1 MVDFIFKIN
10 QTKPSFWAVFI
21 MGRIEA
27 RPFLVGRR
35 TALKTGGILALGL
48 ALSALGVGV
57 HEQLK
62 EKPKGKPLTEVEK
75 NLKSALELMDSYDDQ
90 RVQDAVNFYKS
101 DQNQNVQFMRSEHNS
116 IKGPARVVP
125 AFEDQKRKVK
135 IALELDQF
143 ADQQFN
149 LREATISLF
158 EAFYVY
164 QQAERDPKKFSNYP
178 YYQASLKH
186 DAENISS
193 QIFSEK

>member
-1 MVDFIFKIN
+1 
-10 QTKPSFWAVFI
+10 

-48 ALSALGVGV
+48 VFSALGVGV
-57 HEQLK
+57 YEQLK
-62 EKPKGKPLTEVEK
+62 EEPKGKPLTETEK
-75 NLKSALELMDSYDDQ
+75 NLESALELMDSYDDQ
-90 RVQDAVNFYKS
+90 RVQDAVDFYKS

-116 IKGPARVVP
+116 IKRPVRVVP

-143 ADQQFN
+143 TDQQFN
-149 LREATISLF
+149 LREASISLF

-164 QQAERDPKKFSNYP
+164 QQAERDPKKFSKYP
-178 YYQASLKH
+178 LYKANLEH
-186 DAENISS
+186 DAEDIAS

>member
-1 MVDFIFKIN
+1 MARV
-10 QTKPSFWAVFI
+10 
-21 MGRIEA
+21 EA

-35 TALKTGGILALGL
+35 TALKTGGILVLGL
-48 ALSALGVGV
+48 AFSALGVGMYE
-57 HEQLK
+57 HLK
-62 EKPKGKPLTEVEK
+62 EEPKGKPLTETEK
-75 NLKSALELMDSYDDQ
+75 NLESALELMDSYGDQ
-90 RVQDAVNFYKS
+90 RVQDAVDFYKS

-125 AFEDQKRKVK
+125 AFEDQKRKIK

-149 LREATISLF
+149 LREAAISLF

-164 QQAERDPKKFSNYP
+164 QQAERNPKKFSNYP

-186 DAENISS
+186 DAENISF